1 MVSFL
6 MRAPNPYIYSTTAP
20 LSTFDCNSNGIMVEL
35 CTRRLHSEM
44 CAWLPGNA
52 WFGCLQM
59 LQFSR
64 SATVQCSPNV
74 GVRSAETSHTSR
86 VASTQVGRI
95 SFGFRF
101 FVRRLQQL
109 RCNSIEAL
117 QSQSRHYLKLLQ
129 KHSGFRTIYTRH
141 AEPTLRGI

>member
-1 MVSFL
+1 MVSFV
-6 MRAPNPYIYSTTAP
+6 MRTPNPYIYSTTAP

-74 GVRSAETSHTSR
+74 GVRSAETAHTSR
-86 VASTQVGRI
+86 VASTQVGMI
-95 SFGFRF
+95 SCWFRVLCVDCNN
-101 FVRRLQQL
+101 FVA
-109 RCNSIEAL
+109 IAL
-117 QSQSRHYLKLLQ
+117 KRFNRNHVHILKCYKTQWISHDL
-129 KHSGFRTIYTRH
+129 H
-141 AEPTLRGI
+141 APC